1 MVIGFRGAKVINFY
15 DLTKYNAYFFVV
27 FLRMCIFCSTFAS
40 KLFWKIVRRIK
51 YILPIFLLLLSSML
65 MAEVV
70 VLRSGQRVQGEIVV
84 RNSEVVIV
92 RTSNG
97 MRYQYPMSEVSAIT
111 LDEDQMAASTEKKD
125 NVSRKQQA
133 VSLRAQTMGGAL
145 YVPNMGW
152 GGYAGADLIVGANV
166 MEGKRVFVGG
176 GVGYRA
182 RVVNGKTYSF
192 IPLQATI
199 SSSLMYQQHSPII
212 GMNIGYGI
220 STDRKIQGG
229 ICAGAELG
237 WHYVVDENT
246 SIVLGLSAEWQQ
258 ARADVVE
265 IVINPET
272 HEQKDYINHMGVN
285 FITFGAKVAILF

>member
-27 FLRMCIFCSTFAS
+27 FLHMCIFCSTFACQ
-40 KLFWKIVRRIK
+40 LFCKIVRRIK

-111 LDEDQMAASTEKKD
+111 LDEDQMDASTEKKD

-133 VSLRAQTMGGAL
+133 VSLRAQAMGGAL

-182 RVVNGKTYSF
+182 RVVNDKTYSF
-192 IPLQATI
+192 IPLQAII
-199 SSSLMYQQHSPII
+199 SSSLMDQQHSPII

-220 STDRKIQGG
+220 STDRKVQGG
-229 ICAGAELG
+229 ICAGVELG

-258 ARADVVE
+258 AKVDVVE
-265 IVINPET
+265 TVI
-272 HEQKDYINHMGVN
+272 QKDYINHMGVN

>member
-1 MVIGFRGAKVINFY
+1 
-15 DLTKYNAYFFVV
+15 
-27 FLRMCIFCSTFAS
+27 
-40 KLFWKIVRRIK
+40 
-51 YILPIFLLLLSSML
+51 ML

-111 LDEDQMAASTEKKD
+111 LDEDQMDASTEKKD

-133 VSLRAQTMGGAL
+133 VSLRAQAMGGAL

-182 RVVNGKTYSF
+182 RVVNDKTYSF

-199 SSSLMYQQHSPII
+199 SSSLMDQQHSPII

-220 STDRKIQGG
+220 STNRKIQGG

-258 ARADVVE
+258 AKVDIVE
-265 IVINPET
+265 TVI
-272 HEQKDYINHMGVN
+272 QKDYINHMGVN
-285 FITFGAKVAILF
+285 FITFGAKLAILF

>member
-1 MVIGFRGAKVINFY
+1 M
-15 DLTKYNAYFFVV
+15 YFFAV
-27 FLRMCIFCSTFAS
+27 FLRICIFCSTFVS
-40 KLFWKIVRRIK
+40 QLFCKSVKGLK
-51 YILPIFLLLLSSML
+51 YILSICLLLQSLML
-65 MAEVV
+65 MSEVV
-70 VLRSGQRVQGEIVV
+70 VLRSGQRVQGEIML

-111 LDEDQMAASTEKKD
+111 LDEDQMDASTEKKD

-133 VSLRAQTMGGAL
+133 VSLRAQAMGGAL

-182 RVVNGKTYSF
+182 RVVNDKTYSF
-192 IPLQATI
+192 IPLQAII
-199 SSSLMYQQHSPII
+199 SSSLMDQQHSPII

-220 STDRKIQGG
+220 STDRKVQGG
-229 ICAGAELG
+229 ICAGVELG
-237 WHYVVDENT
+237 CHYVVDENT

-258 ARADVVE
+258 AKVDVVE
-265 IVINPET
+265 TVI
-272 HEQKDYINHMGVN
+272 QKDYINHMGVN

>member
-27 FLRMCIFCSTFAS
+27 FLHMCIFCSTFACQ
-40 KLFWKIVRRIK
+40 LFCKIVRRIK

-70 VLRSGQRVQGEIVV
+70 VLRSGQRVRGEIVV

-111 LDEDQMAASTEKKD
+111 LDEDQMDASTEKKD

-133 VSLRAQTMGGAL
+133 VSLRAQAMGGAL

-166 MEGKRVFVGG
+166 MESKRVFVGG

-182 RVVNGKTYSF
+182 RVVNDKTYSF
-192 IPLQATI
+192 IPLQAII
-199 SSSLMYQQHSPII
+199 SSSLMDQQHSPII

-220 STDRKIQGG
+220 STDRKVQGG
-229 ICAGAELG
+229 ICAGVELG

-258 ARADVVE
+258 AKVDVVE
-265 IVINPET
+265 TVI
-272 HEQKDYINHMGVN
+272 QKDYINHMGVN

>member
-1 MVIGFRGAKVINFY
+1 
-15 DLTKYNAYFFVV
+15 
-27 FLRMCIFCSTFAS
+27 
-40 KLFWKIVRRIK
+40 
-51 YILPIFLLLLSSML
+51 ML

-111 LDEDQMAASTEKKD
+111 LDEDQMDASTEKKD

-133 VSLRAQTMGGAL
+133 VSLRAQAMGGAL

-182 RVVNGKTYSF
+182 RVVNDKTYSF

-199 SSSLMYQQHSPII
+199 SSSLMDQQHSPII

-258 ARADVVE
+258 AKVDVVE
-265 IVINPET
+265 TVI
-272 HEQKDYINHMGVN
+272 QKDYINHMGVN

>member
-27 FLRMCIFCSTFAS
+27 FLHMCIFCSTFACQ
-40 KLFWKIVRRIK
+40 LFCKIVRRIK

-111 LDEDQMAASTEKKD
+111 LDEDQMDASTEKKD

-133 VSLRAQTMGGAL
+133 VSLRAQAMGGAL

-182 RVVNGKTYSF
+182 RVVNDKTYSF
-192 IPLQATI
+192 IPLQAII
-199 SSSLMYQQHSPII
+199 SSSLMDQQHSPII

-220 STDRKIQGG
+220 STDRKVQGG
-229 ICAGAELG
+229 ICAGVELG

-258 ARADVVE
+258 AKVDVVE
-265 IVINPET
+265 TVI
-272 HEQKDYINHMGVN
+272 QKDYINHMGVN
-285 FITFGAKVAILF
+285 FITFGATVAILF

>member
-27 FLRMCIFCSTFAS
+27 FLHMCIFCSTFACQ
-40 KLFWKIVRRIK
+40 LFCKIVRRIK

-111 LDEDQMAASTEKKD
+111 LDEDQMDASTEKKD

-133 VSLRAQTMGGAL
+133 VSLRAQAMGGAL

-182 RVVNGKTYSF
+182 RVVNDKTYSF

-199 SSSLMYQQHSPII
+199 SSSLMDQQHSPII

-258 ARADVVE
+258 AKVDVVE
-265 IVINPET
+265 TVI
-272 HEQKDYINHMGVN
+272 QKDYINHMGVN